1 MQQSSW
7 RPVFYASAVERSAFC
22 YSTIL
27 TVSYPASWL
36 TIKLSATKCKQ
47 HICYC
52 WRLLSS
58 CSQSVTTSGQL
69 ENCPRLWIKD
79 RPTALPSMLTLTHDL
94 DFLSMAS
101 CIYDP
106 YTCRNQGGQ
115 VFQKECKQMSRG
127 DFITVLTNVIG
138 NYWQLLFVVIEFRFM

>member
-1 MQQSSW
+1 MRNATKQLA
-7 RPVFYASAVERSAFC
+7 ASVLRQCSG
-22 YSTIL
+22 TISIL
-27 TVSYPASWL
+27 LQYNPNSELSCIMVDH
-36 TIKLSATKCKQ
+36 KLSATKCKQ

-52 WRLLSS
+52 WWLLSS

-138 NYWQLLFVVIEFRFM
+138 NY